1 MSLDFSTIA
10 IGMPQ
15 AVPMVAT
22 LGIVFQEV
30 GPRRTV
36 LLLPD
41 QAPYRNHIGGPHAGA
56 MFTLAET
63 ATGALV
69 LGHFGDILDQAT
81 PLIVEATVRF
91 LKIAR
96 GDVTAVA
103 TMEADPDELRRQL
116 DAGERP
122 EWNVNVSLTTEQP
135 DGSLLLTGEM
145 TTLWT
150 LKPVRKPEAPGAETP
165 SV

>member
-30 GPRRTV
+30 GPTRTV

-63 ATGALV
+63 ASGAIV
-69 LGHFGDILDQAT
+69 LGHFGDILDEAT
-81 PLIVEATVRF
+81 PLIVEATVRY

-103 TMEADPDELRRQL
+103 TMDADPNELRRSL
-116 DAGERP
+116 AAGERP
-122 EWNVNVSLTTEQP
+122 EWTVTVSLTTEQP

-150 LKPVRKPEAPGAETP
+150 LKPVRKPESTP
-165 SV
+165 PA